1 MGVESL
7 SQTRSDNLINASV
20 LEDSQLQEFLAQS
33 TVAQQMQV
41 VPMYTSLALRLGRLV
56 GKRTSA
62 RNVVSDESG
71 RLTFCILSTIE

>member
-7 SQTRSDNLINASV
+7 SQTRSDNLIDASI

-41 VPMYTSLALRLGRLV
+41 VPMYTRLALRLGRLV
-56 GKRTSA
+56 G
-62 RNVVSDESG
+62 
-71 RLTFCILSTIE
+71 